1 MSNEIETSFNTEAEV
16 RITVDQYDGG
26 VWLSLQ
32 GRRAMMSAVM
42 TRAEAE
48 RAVTNPCTVKQA
60 RTFASV
66 FRLSPQFDTEP
77 PRVLTLRQFAKL
89 PTQEKLWRKQS

>member
-1 MSNEIETSFNTEAEV
+1 MSNEIETSFNTEAQV
-16 RITVDQYDGG
+16 RISVDQYDSG

-48 RAVTNPCTVKQA
+48 QLLANLQLVLAKEVTA
-60 RTFASV
+60 
-66 FRLSPQFDTEP
+66 
-77 PRVLTLRQFAKL
+77 
-89 PTQEKLWRKQS
+89 

>member
-16 RITVDQYDGG
+16 RISADQYEGG

-32 GRRAMMSAVM
+32 GRRSMMSVPM

-48 RAVTNPCTVKQA
+48 QLMVNLKKI
-60 RTFASV
+60 
-66 FRLSPQFDTEP
+66 
-77 PRVLTLRQFAKL
+77 LTHNLVQGKH
-89 PTQEKLWRKQS
+89 E

>member
-1 MSNEIETSFNTEAEV
+1 MNNVTQASERIIMANEIETSFSTEAEV
-16 RITVDQYDGG
+16 RVSVDQYDGG

-48 RAVTNPCTVKQA
+48 QLLANLQ
-60 RTFASV
+60 
-66 FRLSPQFDTEP
+66 L
-77 PRVLTLRQFAKL
+77 VLAK
-89 PTQEKLWRKQS
+89 EVAA